1 MFDLGWT
8 EMLMVAAVAIIVVGP
23 KDLPRLMRTIGQF
36 VTKAKGMASELQSQ
50 FMDIAH
56 QSELDDIRKS
66 VSDIKVQNPL
76 EDIDKDLAKATEG
89 ENLSSTIH
97 TLDDRDSESPEAA
110 SDPALTDDYDD
121 MEEWDSP
128 DQVETATVKPAD
140 AADTAGEPAPA
151 VSDSKPEPAKTAETA
166 EPSKEESG
174 P

>member
-8 EMLMVAAVAIIVVGP
+8 EMLMVAAVAVIVVGP

-56 QSELDDIRKS
+56 QSEMDDIRKS

-76 EDIDKDLAKATEG
+76 EDIESDLAKATAG
-89 ENLSSTIH
+89 ENLNSTIH

-121 MEEWDSP
+121 LEEWDTP
-128 DQVETATVKPAD
+128 AEVETATITPSEGSD
-140 AADTAGEPAPA
+140 GPEETSSAAGD
-151 VSDSKPEPAKTAETA
+151 PEPAVTAEEGAAPT
-166 EPSKEESG
+166 KEESG